1 MYRGF
6 VTILLAMIC
15 WSSSAAF
22 AAQTTSPIPFT
33 SPTSPPSTA
42 AKTEIHVYP
51 LVLAVGALAG
61 VVTVNYLTYGVG
73 TLPTSVGMSSSAP
86 IISPAAAAA
95 SRVYV
100 ITSAV
105 LGAWAASALYGQ

>member
-1 MYRGF
+1 MYRRIIA
-6 VTILLAMIC
+6 VLLVLSCLA
-15 WSSSAAF
+15 SSTAF
-22 AAQTTSPIPFT
+22 AAAQTTP
-33 SPTSPPSTA
+33 PTT
-42 AKTEIHVYP
+42 KTEIHVYP

-61 VVTVNYLTYGVG
+61 VATMNYLTYGVG
-73 TLPTSVGMSSSAP
+73 VLPLSVGMESTAP

-105 LGAWAASALYGQ
+105 LGAWIASAIYGS